1 MGRWQTMDERR
12 DSFPPAVGGSS
23 LLVIRLSITTI
34 LRESRGTYHY
44 QEETQLQP
52 PFGCVCPDRIRILC
66 GGLPGG
72 NDPGPTAQRNRTGGC
87 QRSGRC
93 VFLYLP
99 HLGYADAPG
108 GGSGGQKR
116 LYRFVLA
123 GGVHCGLAGGR
134 GFGSLGRRVLKR
146 MRRKQQWNWWN
157 I

>member
-1 MGRWQTMDERR
+1 MDERR

-23 LLVIRLSITTI
+23 LLVIFAVLCLTVFALLGLATVQANSRLSDA
-34 LRESRGTYHY
+34 S
-44 QEETQLQP
+44 
-52 PFGCVCPDRIRILC
+52 
-66 GGLPGG
+66 
-72 NDPGPTAQRNRTGGC
+72 AQT
-87 QRSGRC
+87 

-108 GGSGGQKR
+108 GGPGGRKR
-116 LYRFVLA
+116 LYRFALA